1 MNRPTNEIVP
11 RIQLLATGGTIA
23 SRFVEATQDVR
34 VDSSGSELAA
44 GVATRLAGV
53 EVVIEDALNI
63 ASFEMDLE
71 MAFELVKKI
80 DSCLKQRD
88 ITGVVVTHGTD
99 TLEETAFLADL
110 LLDSDKPVVFTGAQR
125 AADDPESDGPRNLV
139 DAVGVAASEPARG
152 CGTLVVFDNE
162 VHFARDVVK
171 THTSRLAAFESP
183 DAGKAGE
190 IDGDRVLFYRR
201 PATRRVFTHW
211 QIDPRVDLIK
221 LAIGAD
227 SRFVDCAVATG
238 ARGIVLEA
246 FGRGNVTPKI
256 LDAVRR
262 AVASHVSVVVTSR
275 CGRGRVAPVYGGSGG
290 ASLARAGALF
300 AGRLTGV
307 KARILLAVLLGRDTM
322 NDVEQG
328 LRWLAV

>member
-71 MAFELVKKI
+71 MAFV
-80 DSCLKQRD
+80 
-88 ITGVVVTHGTD
+88 
-99 TLEETAFLADL
+99 ADL